1 MLSTYNSRSLY
12 QPVQR
17 PLFLSLLWCAGC
29 LGKRRARVVRGY
41 PEVGMRG
48 DRLTRS
54 YWLHFH
60 SYRYQ
65 GFKLLMLGVS
75 VVCLESLFG
84 LAPSQ
89 ADVLMDPWSSLTSE
103 EKQFRDELWENV
115 GYRGY
120 GYLTKPYSDEAV
132 FAALD
137 ALEHSEGVMTG
148 LVLGVLSKAIQQFE
162 VPPKLLRETVVPQL
176 RGLLAEQEA
185 QEDQQA
191 REVVKWT
198 EQVLWHCEVNLLTDA
213 AARRAFLAPSL
224 RDGRRGESH
233 QLTAMEYC
241 VQWGDAETEALVQ
254 RELDAER
261 AKPHPRQ
268 RLAVRLDLTLVQIKI
283 MQGLRSQGDSAQRA
297 AYLKAV
303 VWQYPKG
310 PVEHGDTF
318 YFAAWLIHHL
328 TQLPDE
334 DAIPVLKAIW
344 QCTDCH
350 TWYRD
355 RV

>member
-1 MLSTYNSRSLY
+1 
-12 QPVQR
+12 
-17 PLFLSLLWCAGC
+17 
-29 LGKRRARVVRGY
+29 
-41 PEVGMRG
+41 MRG

-268 RLAVRLDLTLVQIKI
+268 RLAVRLGPVKIEFPDWPYLVIEQGPA
-283 MQGLRSQGDSAQRA
+283 QDGDEWYSSTGDRPRDASSSASSSRRQRPFCRSRRGPQANGLRPAGPFGWLSRGSIPTSSRRSARA
-297 AYLKAV
+297 GR
-303 VWQYPKG
+303 PN
-310 PVEHGDTF
+310 
-318 YFAAWLIHHL
+318 
-328 TQLPDE
+328 
-334 DAIPVLKAIW
+334 
-344 QCTDCH
+344 
-350 TWYRD
+350 
-355 RV
+355 